1 MKKNLIV
8 ITNEKFYNDENFF
21 YCEHVAEK
29 TIHDGL
35 INDFDV
41 KIVGRKSKT
50 KGHHKLENKN
60 IKSYSSLIPYLYE
73 IYKKILN
80 TDTKFLILAIS
91 PYTFFASL
99 LFIFSSKKPI
109 VYLRSDGHQEYR
121 SILGFYGPIIY
132 GAMFNI
138 VSLNCIFISCRK
150 YILRQKFGYTV
161 YPSELT
167 DTWKKNIIK
176 PNLEKIKLLYV
187 GRMKVEKGIFSLI
200 DLIKE
205 AKNDINLTIVGED
218 SPQRKKLYHEKINFL
233 PTKNNTNDLINCYDE
248 HNIFILPSF
257 TEGHPMVL
265 LESLAR
271 RRPVIIFEDISHV
284 AQNKK
289 GVFVAKRNLKSL
301 NETILFI
308 KNNYLK
314 IYEEM
319 KLNNLPTK
327 DQFLIS
333 FRDII
338 SKIQ

>member
-1 MKKNLIV
+1 MKKNLIF
-8 ITNEKFYNDENFF
+8 IINEKFYNDENFF

-91 PYTFFASL
+91 HYTFFASL
-99 LFIFSSKKPI
+99 LFIFQAKAHS
-109 VYLRSDGHQEYR
+109 YLRSDGHQEYR

-167 DTWKKNIIK
+167 DT
-176 PNLEKIKLLYV
+176 
-187 GRMKVEKGIFSLI
+187 
-200 DLIKE
+200 
-205 AKNDINLTIVGED
+205 
-218 SPQRKKLYHEKINFL
+218 
-233 PTKNNTNDLINCYDE
+233 
-248 HNIFILPSF
+248 
-257 TEGHPMVL
+257 
-265 LESLAR
+265 
-271 RRPVIIFEDISHV
+271 
-284 AQNKK
+284 
-289 GVFVAKRNLKSL
+289 
-301 NETILFI
+301 
-308 KNNYLK
+308 
-314 IYEEM
+314 
-319 KLNNLPTK
+319 
-327 DQFLIS
+327 
-333 FRDII
+333 
-338 SKIQ
+338 